1 MITKK
6 YILIYIEMSL
16 IKQKTIN
23 KLLINQ
29 VNEVKH
35 IIFSFSDEY
44 KFKFDNIY

>member
-1 MITKK
+1 
-6 YILIYIEMSL
+6 MSL

-44 KFKFDNIY
+44 KFKFDNILKQINEKEKI